1 MSGRAPR
8 ERGPLPRPPVPRRG
22 RRPGHPLSRGAR
34 SRCGTGG
41 WPGPNAPFPAYR
53 GIETTGG
60 GKGPAGRAAGVDAA
74 GPGAGSRGL
83 RPRRPLGARSRGYA
97 FLRPQQLREPN
108 PRRAGQTASSL
119 QGRSGHVAAW
129 WPGHTPRGPRGH
141 PESVSQR
148 GLRLAGGARQGLP
161 AAPACR
167 GHRGS
172 PGPRG
177 PLRPR
182 RRGGSWAARAGGTA
196 SSHFSPTRNTPTAMQ
211 VSQSIMGESRVCPP
225 HPGSREALGRHASP
239 SAASGSGE
247 GAGP

>member
-8 ERGPLPRPPVPRRG
+8 ERGPPPRPPVPWRG

-41 WPGPNAPFPAYR
+41 WPGPDAPFPAYR

-60 GKGPAGRAAGVDAA
+60 GKGPAGRAAGVEAA
-74 GPGAGSRGL
+74 GPGAGSRGS

-141 PESVSQR
+141 PESVVQR
-148 GLRLAGGARQGLP
+148 GTNPQSRARLCSGSRGRW
-161 AAPACR
+161 AA
-167 GHRGS
+167 S
-172 PGPRG
+172 
-177 PLRPR
+177 R
-182 RRGGSWAARAGGTA
+182 RRGPPGAPSSTRLPRTPRLPGAPGSSEAQAARRLVGG
-196 SSHFSPTRNTPTAMQ
+196 
-211 VSQSIMGESRVCPP
+211 
-225 HPGSREALGRHASP
+225 PGRWHGLLTF
-239 SAASGSGE
+239 
-247 GAGP
+247 